1 MFVLLGEL
9 AIQSSP
15 EQLQPYA
22 APIVERLLPILAAP
36 MAQMPRSIIENRS
49 ASDTVVSQSRFNVLI
64 LAVLN
69 L

>member
-1 MFVLLGEL
+1 MTLRHMPAGEL

-36 MAQMPRSIIENRS
+36 MAQMPRSIIENR
-49 ASDTVVSQSRFNVLI
+49 
-64 LAVLN
+64 
-69 L
+69 